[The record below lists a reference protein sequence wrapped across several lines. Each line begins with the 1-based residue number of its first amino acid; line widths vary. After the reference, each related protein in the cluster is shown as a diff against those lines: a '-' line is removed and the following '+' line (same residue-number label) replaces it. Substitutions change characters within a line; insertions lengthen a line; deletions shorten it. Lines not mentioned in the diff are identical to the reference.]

1 MTCTLSHEKSFIFT
15 DLPTGVELMTTL
27 ESEGLTDAEMMVSS
41 ILKDLCLVDLSEG
54 NISNENI
61 EFVFCILIVYFCLAA
76 GDIGIGR
83 VGLFSCW
90 RYRYR
95 KGWVV

>member
-1 MTCTLSHEKSFIFT
+1 
-15 DLPTGVELMTTL
+15 MTTL

-83 VGLFSCW
+83 VGLFSYW